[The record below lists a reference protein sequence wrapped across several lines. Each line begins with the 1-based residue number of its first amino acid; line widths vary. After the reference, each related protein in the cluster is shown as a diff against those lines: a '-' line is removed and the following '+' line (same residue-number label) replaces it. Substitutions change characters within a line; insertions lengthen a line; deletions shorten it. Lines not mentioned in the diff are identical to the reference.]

1 MIQFD
6 LLHSKYHLC
15 SPTTRCLIL
24 STYMKF
30 VNLFPEIKHHIQGI
44 LRHDSN
50 YRSSDVEIQQRAIEY
65 LKLSEVCNA
74 TVLATVLEI
83 MPPYPEK
90 QSALLVRLKQKK
102 PLMESENISEP
113 STTMA
118 NTDDG
123 PKLAETA
130 VKT

>member
-1 MIQFD
+1 M
-6 LLHSKYHLC
+6 
-15 SPTTRCLIL
+15 T
-24 STYMKF
+24 
-30 VNLFPEIKHHIQGI
+30 VELFQV

-65 LKLSEVCNA
+65 LKLSEVCNP

-90 QSALLVRLKQKK
+90 QSPLLVRLKQKK
-102 PLMESENISEP
+102 PLMESENPIETSP
-113 STTMA
+113 TTH

-123 PKLAETA
+123 PKLADTA
-130 VKT
+130 VRISIKSFLSKC